1 MTSLVFCHLNPCFSF
16 ICFVSVFDFLFFSN
30 WIGLFHRCASVCW
43 AIFHLLRKWNVHV
56 RISHFSLSFPPVLFC
71 LPLKSIP
78 VSFCMFLEW
87 KWAFVIR
94 CWLMCDLQLLTTN
107 TFLATKVAIILT
119 DNIVLL
125 LEIHTVFL
133 STGAFRSAKLW
144 FIVCCC
150 QYVKY
155 EAQLTVSV

>member
-1 MTSLVFCHLNPCFSF
+1 
-16 ICFVSVFDFLFFSN
+16 
-30 WIGLFHRCASVCW
+30 
-43 AIFHLLRKWNVHV
+43 
-56 RISHFSLSFPPVLFC
+56 
-71 LPLKSIP
+71 
-78 VSFCMFLEW
+78 MF
-87 KWAFVIR
+87 
-94 CWLMCDLQLLTTN
+94 DLQLLTTN

-125 LEIHTVFL
+125 LEIHTVFF
-133 STGAFRSAKLW
+133 STGAFTSAKLW